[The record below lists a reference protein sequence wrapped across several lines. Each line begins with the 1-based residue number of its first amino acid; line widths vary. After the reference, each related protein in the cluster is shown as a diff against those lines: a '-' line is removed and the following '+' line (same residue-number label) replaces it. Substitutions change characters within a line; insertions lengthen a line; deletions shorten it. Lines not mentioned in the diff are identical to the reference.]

1 MNGLA
6 DTRNGVQNSSTG
18 GNDKTAN
25 ILHVFPN
32 SGPSYYTME

>member
-6 DTRNGVQNSSTG
+6 DTRNGVQHSSTG

-32 SGPSYYTME
+32 SGPSYYTIE